1 MGRTKQYSVCLTN
14 SERKALHAFVS
25 SGRKSARQI
34 TRARVLLLADA
45 GKTDREII
53 DLLGVSRPTV
63 SSMRKKYARGD
74 YDHVLDLLPD
84 DPRSGRPIQ
93 VDSGVE
99 AHISMIACSEPPEG
113 AARWT
118 LHLIADKL
126 VKLEIIDTISH
137 ERVRQALKKTAS
149 SRG

>member
-1 MGRTKQYSVCLTN
+1 MGRTKQYTVCLAD
-14 SERKALHAFVS
+14 SEREALHAFVS
-25 SGRKSARQI
+25 SGHKSARQI
-34 TRARVLLLADA
+34 TRARILLLADA

-53 DLLGVSRPTV
+53 DLLSLSRPTV
-63 SSMRKKYARGD
+63 FSMRKKYSEGG
-74 YDHVLDLLPD
+74 YDHILDVPPAG
-84 DPRSGRPIQ
+84 PRRGRPIQ
-93 VDSGVE
+93 VDSRVE

-126 VKLEIIDTISH
+126 VKLDVIDTISR